1 MISVITPTCDRTD
14 GLDLLIGY
22 MQRQTL
28 KPQEWIVCNGGKK
41 LNKKAFKEIHDPKP
55 AGCLNLANNILNGIE
70 EAKGEIIIV
79 MEDDDWYAPNHIETC
94 VKYLLNHEATGDNN
108 LNYHNVKYRCY
119 RKMKNAGSALCQ
131 TSFRRSAIPKMKAA
145 AEKAIKNKNYSVDGY
160 FWAQYNNKDSMTHQ
174 ERTVVGIKGL
184 DDKGLGLG
192 HRINAKWK
200 PDPDLKQLTKWI
212 GDDAF
217 VYAQYLDDTITP

>member
-1 MISVITPTCDRTD
+1 
-14 GLDLLIGY
+14 
-22 MQRQTL
+22 
-28 KPQEWIVCNGGKK
+28 
-41 LNKKAFKEIHDPKP
+41 
-55 AGCLNLANNILNGIE
+55 
-70 EAKGEIIIV
+70 
-79 MEDDDWYAPNHIETC
+79 
-94 VKYLLNHEATGDNN
+94 
-108 LNYHNVKYRCY
+108 
-119 RKMKNAGSALCQ
+119 MKNAGSALCQ

-174 ERTVVGIKGL
+174 ERTVIGIKGL

-217 VYAQYLDDTITP
+217 VYAHYLDDTITP